1 MADVELTKDGPIIE
15 IRFNRPPKRN
25 AVTNAMYL
33 SVVEG
38 LHMLEDDDTLR
49 VGVLSGDGPDFCAGN
64 DVGDFL
70 EPTGLSGAASLLEF
84 LPTLSK
90 PLVAA
95 VQGKAI
101 GIGAT
106 VLLHCDLVYV
116 GTDLDLRF
124 MFVDLGVVPE
134 AGSTVLLPA
143 LVGQARAAEAML
155 LTRPLDSTRAVT
167 WGIANEALEPA
178 AVRSAAMD
186 AARALAAKP
195 PNALRATRAL
205 LRGEPDAL
213 RARIEVELQ
222 VFSEM
227 LSGPEFRAAAERFL
241 KR

>member
-1 MADVELTKDGPIIE
+1 VGDVELVQDGPILE
-15 IRFNRPPKRN
+15 IRLNRPTKKN

-38 LHMLEDDDTLR
+38 LRTLEADDVLR
-49 VGVLSGDGPDFCAGN
+49 VGVLSGEGQDFCAGN

-70 EPTGLSGAASLLEF
+70 EPTGLSGATALLEA
-84 LPTLSK
+84 LPRASK

-134 AGSTVLLPA
+134 AGSTMLLPA
-143 LVGQARAAEAML
+143 RVGRVRAAEAML
-155 LTRPLDSTRAVT
+155 LTRPVDAQRAVA
-167 WGIANEALEPA
+167 WGIANQAVEPGEVRVTALA
-178 AVRSAAMD
+178 
-186 AARALAAKP
+186 AARTLAAKP
-195 PNALRATRAL
+195 PNALRATRAF

-213 RARIEVELQ
+213 VERIHAEIG

-227 LSGPEFRAAAERFL
+227 LSGPEFGAAAARFL

>member
-15 IRFNRPPKRN
+15 IRFNRPTKRN

-49 VGVLSGDGPDFCAGN
+49 VGVLSGEGPDFCAGN

-70 EPTGLSGAASLLEF
+70 EPTGLSGAANLLEV

-134 AGSTVLLPA
+134 AGSTILLPA
-143 LVGQARAAEAML
+143 RVGQARAAEAML
-155 LTRPLDSTRAVT
+155 LTRPLDATRAVT

-186 AARALAAKP
+186 AAQALAAKP

-227 LSGPEFRAAAERFL
+227 LSGPEFRTAAERFL